1 MIILGV
7 DPGLRCTGYGGISIQ
22 GPSPE
27 IVEAGVVRTTNGS
40 ELGERLDELSEGLS
54 RVMES
59 IAPEVMVVESLYSH
73 YNHPRTAIMMGHARG
88 VIILAASQ
96 RGVPI
101 IDYPATRIKKSL
113 TGGGRATKEQM
124 QRTIA
129 SVLKMEKVPEP
140 ADVADALAVALCHV
154 NVVRHGFSKRAYA
167 GGGSRV

>member
-22 GPSPE
+22 GPSLE
-27 IVEAGVVRTTNGS
+27 IVEAGVVRTTKDR
-40 ELGERLDELSEGLS
+40 EMGERLEELSEGLS

-59 IAPEVMVVESLYSH
+59 ISPEVMVVESLYSH

-88 VIILAASQ
+88 VIILVASKT
-96 RGVPI
+96 GIPV

-113 TGGGRATKEQM
+113 TGEGRATKEQM

-129 SVLKMEKVPEP
+129 SVLEMKKLPEP
-140 ADVADALAVALCHV
+140 ADVADALAVALCHA
-154 NVVRHGFSKRAYA
+154 NVVRHGFPVRASA
-167 GGGSRV
+167 GGGGS